1 MWECACGFAN
11 DDSAMRC
18 VACDAR
24 PPIAEATRGSLTFVN
39 LRTHERIVVTRPGGL
54 IGRAGDFKPGSFS
67 PRVSRVHLVAE
78 AHDNGPWTIE
88 FVGRHKTEIDASGTW
103 VAMEPD
109 QPREVVGGEKL
120 RMADMIFRL
129 EVAPVGQQNETSPA
143 DTKNQAPSFGS
154 RNQVYPVDT
163 KNQENERSAF
173 RQSDAVRESA
183 EDRLESEVRESRL
196 DDVDRESRSNGAADE
211 NGNADQTLGWT
222 DIDPQSEIE
231 EESDVGPVQIGW
243 VVRCP
248 VCGASYRVENEQ
260 ARITSCASCFDPMD
274 AGKIARCAPQPEY
287 E

>member
-11 DDSAMRC
+11 DDGAMRC

-24 PPIAEATRGSLTFVN
+24 PPVAEATRGSLTFVN

-54 IGRAGDFKPGSFS
+54 VGRAGDFKPGSFS

-129 EVAPVGQQNETSPA
+129 EVA
-143 DTKNQAPSFGS
+143 SFDHALN
-154 RNQVYPVDT
+154 RT
-163 KNQENERSAF
+163 
-173 RQSDAVRESA
+173 
-183 EDRLESEVRESRL
+183 
-196 DDVDRESRSNGAADE
+196 DVDS
-211 NGNADQTLGWT
+211 
-222 DIDPQSEIE
+222 QSEIE
-231 EESDVGPVQIGW
+231 EESDIGPVQIGW

-248 VCGASYRVENEQ
+248 VCGAAYHVENEQ
-260 ARITSCASCFDPMD
+260 ARIASCASCFDPMD